1 MVSRDGPGWSV
12 GLAWVVSREGPG
24 WSVGRGLGGQ

>member
-1 MVSRDGPGWSV
+1 MVSREGPGWSV
-12 GLAWVVSREGPG
+12 GRGLVVSREGPG